1 MRPSWQKL
9 LRIAAVLV
17 AILLISAL
25 AVAVTVPEILDY
37 LPAPFLA
44 LGGSAAPELQMYQ
57 VSGTVTLGGEPIAE
71 GEIRFV
77 RLDNKYNPD
86 VGKIRHGKFLARV
99 KEGEHKVEI
108 RAMKNHAEYIPARYN
123 VSTELRFLAKEGE
136 LNFELHPNS
145 K

>member
-1 MRPSWQKL
+1 MRLWWHKL
-9 LRIAAVLV
+9 LRIAAVFA

-44 LGGSAAPELQMYQ
+44 LGGSSAPGLPMYS
-57 VSGTVTLGGEPIAE
+57 VTGTVTFGGEPVSE

-86 VGKIRHGKFLARV
+86 VGKIRQGKFLARV

-108 RAMKNHAEYIPARYN
+108 RAMKNQAEYIPARYN
-123 VSTELRFLAKEGE
+123 VNTELRFQAKERE